1 MLRTRTILPGI
12 ILIKTLREIKHLCYT
27 NSMIYERIEEAIFK
41 SRPNRFIAQVET
53 SRGIEICHVKNTG
66 RCRELLV
73 PEAKIWVQRN
83 ENPNRK
89 TALDLIV
96 VDKAGTIINMDSQIP
111 NRVAEEWI
119 RGGGLAR
126 AGQASAVKGW
136 AADVV
141 ECFDMTTSIRP
152 ETRYGNSR
160 FDFYLE
166 QGEHR
171 LFLEVKGVTLEEDG
185 VARFPDAPT
194 ERGVKHVEE
203 LIHCMEDGYEAGILF
218 VIQMKG
224 IRYLEPNDRTHPAFG
239 EALRRA
245 EKAGVQVLAVDCQV
259 TPESIRADQMVEVR
273 L

>member
-126 AGQASAVKGW
+126 AGQASGVKGW
-136 AADVV
+136 AADAL
-141 ECFDMTTSIRP
+141 ECYDMTTSIRP